1 MSGLSTG
8 SDGNTPQIML
18 FSNGD
23 TNTFILTMQRP
34 AANRSVTLQSSD
46 DGTVKVG
53 EIVEPQNASKS
64 GST

>member
-1 MSGLSTG
+1 
-8 SDGNTPQIML
+8 ML

-23 TNTFILTMQRP
+23 TNTFILLMQRP
-34 AANRSVTLQSSD
+34 NANRSVLLQSSD

-53 EIVEPQNASKS
+53 EIVDGLNGQDAKKS